1 MTKDQNLNKQFD
13 ILGNKLIYGFFL
25 QRLDEKL
32 ITTGIKTRGRQL
44 LCSFCIEKEIAKHLT
59 FILIASQGAGLNPS
73 HLKGSPV
80 HHKTKKVNIYIKFV

>member
-73 HLKGSPV
+73 HLKGCPV